1 MERPHL
7 DCAQRPGGDGLQGGH
22 LRGLH
27 DRGAEARPEGV
38 RVDSVQKQGGVG
50 KQYKVKHKDDNR
62 NKLSKVTIREKFVNK
77 GEEKLS
83 TEMKMKCTQE

>member
-1 MERPHL
+1 M
-7 DCAQRPGGDGLQGGH
+7 
-22 LRGLH
+22 
-27 DRGAEARPEGV
+27 
-38 RVDSVQKQGGVG
+38 DSVQKQGGVG